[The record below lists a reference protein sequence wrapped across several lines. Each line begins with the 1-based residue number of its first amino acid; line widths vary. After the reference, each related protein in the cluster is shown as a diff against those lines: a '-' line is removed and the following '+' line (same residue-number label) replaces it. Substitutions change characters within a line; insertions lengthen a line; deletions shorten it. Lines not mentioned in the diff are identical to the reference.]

1 MQNRHLHFC
10 IKTLQMQQSLTN
22 VLKSKATC
30 VFNILMS
37 NLQQKMII
45 QRQRLTFLTDLLA
58 IMYLHTYMQR
68 SKSNHTN

>member
-10 IKTLQMQQSLTN
+10 IKTLLMQQSLTN

-37 NLQQKMII
+37 NLQQKMKI

-58 IMYLHTYMQR
+58 IMYLHTVVQR
-68 SKSNHTN
+68 GIETFSK